1 MREAVFPRAGAAA
14 GVLSVILT
22 FAGFSLHGGLPD
34 STSAAAVRS
43 YVEHASS
50 AQTGIGNYLELLGY
64 VLFLVFAAFLCSVAG
79 AGTADR
85 MNWLAVVAL
94 AGATAYVTL
103 SGVGIAAQQAMVE
116 WAKAGAEPGTVLG
129 VYILDVEAFTLSFE
143 LAALFLA
150 AVGLAL
156 LNARGTL
163 RLVALAALVVAAV
176 VVLSGLVGAAS
187 IDNPLPQAGFLIF
200 ALWTLVAG
208 AYLLIRPPRLGP
220 AA

>member
-1 MREAVFPRAGAAA
+1 
-14 GVLSVILT
+14 
-22 FAGFSLHGGLPD
+22 
-34 STSAAAVRS
+34 
-43 YVEHASS
+43 
-50 AQTGIGNYLELLGY
+50 
-64 VLFLVFAAFLCSVAG
+64 
-79 AGTADR
+79 